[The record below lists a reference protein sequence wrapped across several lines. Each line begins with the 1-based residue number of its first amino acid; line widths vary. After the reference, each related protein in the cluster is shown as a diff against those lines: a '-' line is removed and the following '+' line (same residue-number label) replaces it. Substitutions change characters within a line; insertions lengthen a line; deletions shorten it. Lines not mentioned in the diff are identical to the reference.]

1 MKLIFDLETGFNNS
15 IVNDVIEKVV
25 MTALMI

>member
-1 MKLIFDLETGFNNS
+1 MKLIFDLETGFNNF

-25 MTALMI
+25 MTDLMI